1 MKLKNQKNMV
11 YLYILIG
18 LQILGLGICMAK
30 HGEPRGK
37 YDFWTTLVGGLI
49 EWWLLY
55 KAGVFD
61 ILIK

>member
-1 MKLKNQKNMV
+1 MV

-18 LQILGLGICMAK
+18 LQIFSLGIFMAK

-37 YDFWTTLVGGLI
+37 YNFWTTIVSCLI

-55 KAGVFD
+55 KAGLFD